1 MLRKSA
7 DDMVEEVITIINES
21 SSVSGIYCG
30 DDQLLVVCDL
40 FRDNLVNFNALLL
53 AKLLGGALSVPEYS
67 YGEGVHPI
75 VYAHFRFSG
84 SFENF
89 VPCGM
94 RCIII
99 IINVILLNECK
110 SVGG

>member
-1 MLRKSA
+1 VIRGVVFLGSEAARVLRKSA
-7 DDMVEEVITIINES
+7 DDMIKEVITVIDER
-21 SSVSGIYCG
+21 SSVSWIYCG

-75 VYAHFRFSG
+75 VYAHFRFSDW
-84 SFENF
+84 
-89 VPCGM
+89 
-94 RCIII
+94 
-99 IINVILLNECK
+99 
-110 SVGG
+110 